1 MKLEWKSCIRLAT
14 TLFVLYICIYFWR
27 PIVGGITVFLKALS
41 PIFIGFSIAYVLNI
55 LMSFY
60 EKHYFK
66 KLSHKPIIQKTRVPV
81 CVVAAI
87 ASFVAIVAGVVM
99 LIIPELIS
107 CIEFMVAQIPP
118 FVKSVLDNDYISSI
132 IPKDVILSLQNVNW
146 QDIVSKVAEFVATGV
161 STAAGAIFSALS
173 SIVSV
178 VVTAFISIIFSIY
191 FMLSKNII
199 FYQIRRVT
207 HIYFSK
213 YENKISYVF
222 RIVNDS
228 FHKFIVGQCVEAVIL
243 WLLCT
248 VGMMIF
254 RFPYAQMISAF
265 IGFTA
270 LIPIAGAYIGALVGA
285 VMILTVSPIQA
296 LLFIVFIIVLQQ
308 IEGNLIY
315 PKVVGKS
322 IGLPAVWVL
331 AGITIGGG
339 LMGIFGMLIGVPIVA
354 AIYRLIRDDVRYKEF
369 EEERKKP
376 KTPNKEK

>member
-1 MKLEWKSCIRLAT
+1 MKLEWKSCIRLAIT
-14 TLFVLYICIYFWR
+14 AFVLYLCIYFWK
-27 PIVGGITVFLKALS
+27 PLAGGLALFFKSLS
-41 PIFIGFSIAYVLNI
+41 PILVGFSIAYVLNI

-60 EKHYFK
+60 ERHYFTK
-66 KLSHKPIIQKTRVPV
+66 FSHKLVVQKTRTPL
-81 CVVAAI
+81 CVV
-87 ASFVAIVAGVVM
+87 FAIVSLFAIIAVVVM

-107 CIEFMVAQIPP
+107 CIKFMMSQIPP
-118 FVKSVLDNDYISSI
+118 FVKSVLDNDLIASI
-132 IPKDVILSLQNVNW
+132 IPKDVALSLEAIDW
-146 QDIVSKVAEFVATGV
+146 QSLVSKVAQFVATGV
-161 STAAGAIFSALS
+161 STAAEAIFAALS
-173 SIVSV
+173 SIASF
-178 VVTAFISIIFSIY
+178 VVTVLISIIFAIY
-191 FMLSKNII
+191 FMLAKNTL
-199 FYQIRRVT
+199 FNQARRLT
-207 HIYFSK
+207 HTYFSK
-213 YENKISYVF
+213 FENKILYVF
-222 RIVNDS
+222 RVVNDS

-243 WLLCT
+243 WIMCT

-285 VMILTVSPIQA
+285 VMILTVSPLQA

-339 LMGIFGMLIGVPIVA
+339 IMGIFGMLIGVPLVA
-354 AIYRLIRDDVRYKEF
+354 VAYRLLRDDIKYKEF
-369 EEERKKP
+369 EEESQKP
-376 KTPNKEK
+376 KPEK